1 MRQTLV
7 TCRKKDDSGTKGQR
21 QSRLRPCHHC
31 RKHPD
36 KYRVPVHGSR
46 STQIINLLRLEGEA
60 ITAKGK
66 TMTTE
71 QLWQEPF
78 HERKAKGQNSERLF
92 MMHIACMGGA
102 AQSLGTVPGHSDP
115 TPRFCRP
122 SSMAEEGFHYSV
134 SPDIVFTL
142 PGQPRGF
149 ASLAQVKLK
158 KIYSEQS
165 KGWLFV
171 YLDEPEMYRMKIA
184 SQFFDVF
191 FVIHTPEIADVDGF
205 GEWLW
210 VKFDDLSS
218 TELYRRRMPNGKKAF
233 VLPLNLFRPL
243 SELVKESLHEPAN
256 IDAPPADRCVR
267 KNDDTRG
274 DGNMPEP
281 SGTGATPGTASDDAV
296 PPPAET

>member
-1 MRQTLV
+1 M
-7 TCRKKDDSGTKGQR
+7 
-21 QSRLRPCHHC
+21 
-31 RKHPD
+31 
-36 KYRVPVHGSR
+36 
-46 STQIINLLRLEGEA
+46 NN
-60 ITAKGK
+60 
-66 TMTTE
+66 E

-78 HERKAKGQNSERLF
+78 HERKARGQQSERLF

-102 AQSLGTVPGHSDP
+102 AQSLGTVPGHGDP

-158 KIYSEQS
+158 KIYSDRS

-171 YLDEPEMYRMKIA
+171 YLDEAEMYRMKVA
-184 SQFFDVF
+184 SQFFDIF
-191 FVIHTPEIADVDGF
+191 FVIHAPEVAEVDGF

-210 VKFDDLSS
+210 INFDDLRD
-218 TELYRRRMPNGKKAF
+218 TELYRRSSSGKKVF

-243 SELVKESLHEPAN
+243 SELAKDPLHEPAN

-267 KNDDTRG
+267 KNADLRG
-274 DGNMPEP
+274 DENLPEP
-281 SGTGATPGTASDDAV
+281 SQTGATPGTASNDAV
-296 PPPAET
+296 PPSAET